1 MGEGKLP
8 SHPHGH
14 TTIASLFDLIQGYGT
29 YHTARWESLAPFD
42 QDWDL
47 IKGDYAKQCMD
58 VWKQYAPNLDPLDPM
73 NTLIYPPTYIEK
85 KFKNMVRGSI
95 KQGSYTVLQMG
106 YNRPNDACSRG
117 YTPIEGFYVC
127 GASTYPGGMVI
138 GGPGYLG
145 ANIIVEDMGVKK
157 TWK

>member
-1 MGEGKLP
+1 
-8 SHPHGH
+8 
-14 TTIASLFDLIQGYGT
+14 
-29 YHTARWESLAPFD
+29 
-42 QDWDL
+42 L
-47 IKGDYAKQCMD
+47 IKDDYAKQCMD

-95 KQGSYTVLQMG
+95 KQGSYMTLQMG

-127 GASTYPGGMVI
+127 GASTYPGGMII

-145 ANIIVEDMGVKK
+145 AKIIAEDMGIKK
-157 TWK
+157 NW